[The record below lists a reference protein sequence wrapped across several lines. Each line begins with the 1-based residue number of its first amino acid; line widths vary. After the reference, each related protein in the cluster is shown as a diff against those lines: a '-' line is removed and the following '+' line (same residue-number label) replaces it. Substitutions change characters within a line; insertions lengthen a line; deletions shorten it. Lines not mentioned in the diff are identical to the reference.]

1 MIGDDLVNIYRNADI
16 FILPTHSENF
26 GLVVAEALSYGLP
39 TITTQGTPWSI
50 LEKKNAGWW
59 CKPTIE
65 DISNKLEI
73 ASNLNNVDYFNMSK
87 NAFRVSKNYNWEDIS
102 LSFYD
107 LYQWILGSKKKPDF
121 VID

>member
-1 MIGDDLVNIYRNADI
+1 MVN
-16 FILPTHSENF
+16 P
-26 GLVVAEALSYGLP
+26 
-39 TITTQGTPWSI
+39 
-50 LEKKNAGWW
+50 
-59 CKPTIE
+59 IE

-73 ASNLNNVDYFNMSK
+73 ASNLNNIDYFNMSK